1 MAFIEAFVNFL
12 KVVCYICFLTGLK
25 ENIRIRLRRK
35 VKIWCHFQCSPF
47 MVRQAHHERK
57 NAALQSYTRS
67 PWACRRVKRGCK
79 TQF

>member
-35 VKIWCHFQCSPF
+35 VKI
-47 MVRQAHHERK
+47 
-57 NAALQSYTRS
+57 
-67 PWACRRVKRGCK
+67 
-79 TQF
+79 